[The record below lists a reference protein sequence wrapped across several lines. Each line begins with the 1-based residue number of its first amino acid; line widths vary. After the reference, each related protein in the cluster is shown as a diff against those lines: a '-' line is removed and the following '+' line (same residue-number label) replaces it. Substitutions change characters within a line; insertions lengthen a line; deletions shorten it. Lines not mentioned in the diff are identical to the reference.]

1 MLNEILM
8 DNPEVNKLKIII
20 ADFKKYDK
28 ERKEYYANVLVE
40 LGQLKSYV
48 EELEESEDIKIAKL
62 RRKIK
67 AQKAAIKS
75 LTCCNNLLKSKL
87 EKCETELKKIS
98 LMK

>member
-1 MLNEILM
+1 MLNETLM

-20 ADFKKYDK
+20 ANFKKYDK

-67 AQKAAIKS
+67 AQKATIKS
-75 LTCCNNLLKSKL
+75 LTDCNNLLKSKL
-87 EKCETELKKIS
+87 KKYENTI
-98 LMK
+98 

>member
-1 MLNEILM
+1 MLNETLM

-20 ADFKKYDK
+20 ANFKKYDK

-62 RRKIK
+62 RRKVK
-67 AQKAAIKS
+67 AQKAAIKF
-75 LTCCNNLLKSKL
+75 LTGCNNLLKSKL
-87 EKCETELKKIS
+87 EKYENTI
-98 LMK
+98 